1 MDCPTIV
8 AVKRLLNIDLS
19 SCGIGS
25 GRDYLSGIQRF
36 IIIIIIIIDMLILNC
51 ASDSCLYQLPY
62 DSSQV

>member
-36 IIIIIIIIDMLILNC
+36 IIIIIDMLILNC

>member
-36 IIIIIIIIDMLILNC
+36 IIIIIIDMLILNC